1 MSNKIFRVIENFYR
15 SAYGQH
21 RFLLNHI
28 GVEFQLYKPNPGI
41 LNPEKPNPIN
51 ILEYPSPSEILDIYD
66 KTYGPGFNMTS
77 IYSPVGSV
85 RLLTKLY
92 SLSNITEETSELG
105 DVTAYDYS
113 GQVDLGDQLMTT
125 IGHKNI
131 TFKVTTKKAIGFGKH
146 IVYELILKPIV
157 LLNQNVQV

>member
-28 GVEFQLYKPNPGI
+28 GIEFQLYKPNP
-41 LNPEKPNPIN
+41 EN
-51 ILEYPSPSEILDIYD
+51 ILEYPNPSEILDIYD

-92 SLSNITEETSELG
+92 SLSNVTEETSELG

-125 IGHKNI
+125 IGNKNL
-131 TFKVTTKKAIGFGKH
+131 TFKVIAKKAIGFGKH
-146 IVYELILKPIV
+146 IVYELQLKPIV
-157 LLNQNVQV
+157 LLNQDIQT